1 MSANGSWKVTMSTPM
16 GAQEMTLDL
25 QEDGAALTGSMSAAM
40 APAPMELSDGTVD
53 GNELAWKA
61 ALTQPMPMTL
71 EFSAT
76 VDGDAMSG
84 KVKLGTFGDATF
96 EGTRG

>member
-1 MSANGSWKVTMSTPM
+1 MSADGSWKVTMSTPM

-25 QEDGAALTGSMSAAM
+25 QQDGAALTGTMSAAM
-40 APAPMELSDGTVD
+40 APDKMELSDGTVEGD
-53 GNELAWKA
+53 DLAWKA

-71 EFSAT
+71 EFAAT
-76 VDGDAMSG
+76 LDGDSMTG

-96 EGTRG
+96 EGTRA

>member
-1 MSANGSWKVTMSTPM
+1 MSADGTWKVSMSTPM
-16 GAQEMTLDL
+16 GAQEVTLDL
-25 QEDGAALTGSMSAAM
+25 KEEGSTLSGTMSAAM

-53 GNELAWKA
+53 GNALAWKA

-76 VDGDAMSG
+76 VDGDKISG
-84 KVKLGTFGDATF
+84 EVALGTFGNATF
-96 EGTRG
+96 EGTRA